1 MAHVYVVTDY
11 ANLQR
16 PSYKTLINLPG
27 SPSTPVAGTLTAIA
41 IVGGQGYHYFRA
53 TIDNNLLMSN
63 QGQAL
68 CGGGRWMH
76 NSIGLNLP
84 FHQNLKVEIADHRP
98 SMTPVFWVSCF
109 VSGCDMIKRGQPT
122 RREIDGINFAYRT
135 DLFQTET
142 GEQYEVDYSSGV
154 WSLSEVSLDVD
165 AYRAGRIKL
174 RGWIKVS
181 ERSEDNP
188 DDFVGVSCDDVVLVC
203 RPVGESEE

>member
-1 MAHVYVVTDY
+1 
-11 ANLQR
+11 
-16 PSYKTLINLPG
+16 
-27 SPSTPVAGTLTAIA
+27 
-41 IVGGQGYHYFRA
+41 
-53 TIDNNLLMSN
+53 
-63 QGQAL
+63 
-68 CGGGRWMH
+68 MH
-76 NSIGLNLP
+76 NSFGLNLP
-84 FHQNLKVEIADHRP
+84 FHQNLKVEIADHKP

-142 GEQYEVDYSSGV
+142 GEQYEVEYSSGV

-203 RPVGESEE
+203 CPVGESEESVEFGRRRIEGRVEGQRRFDWDIEYLPPGDYEIVADIPKPSANKPALIRVYE

>member
-1 MAHVYVVTDY
+1 
-11 ANLQR
+11 
-16 PSYKTLINLPG
+16 
-27 SPSTPVAGTLTAIA
+27 
-41 IVGGQGYHYFRA
+41 
-53 TIDNNLLMSN
+53 
-63 QGQAL
+63 
-68 CGGGRWMH
+68 MH
-76 NSIGLNLP
+76 NSFGLNLP
-84 FHQNLKVEIADHRP
+84 FHQNLKAEIADHKP

-142 GEQYEVDYSSGV
+142 GEQYEVEYSSGV

-203 RPVGESEE
+203 CPVGESEESVEFGWRRIEGRVEGQRRFDWDIEYLPPGDYEIVADIPKPSANKPALIRVYE